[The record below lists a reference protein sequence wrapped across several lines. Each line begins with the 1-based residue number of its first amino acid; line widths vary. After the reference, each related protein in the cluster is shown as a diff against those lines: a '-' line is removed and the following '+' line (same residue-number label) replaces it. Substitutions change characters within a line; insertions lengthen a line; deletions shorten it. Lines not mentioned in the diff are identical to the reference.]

1 MLSFIDL
8 SVSALERSP
17 SLLPWIQSW
26 CLDSSVAPLAP
37 EDWYVKGHG
46 IVGGERDHHGVWI
59 PSHAPGGQTLL
70 WAPPPAAADAA
81 LEELLKARHKR
92 TDTTHIVVIPRL
104 MSPRWRRLLHKAADC
119 CFTVK
124 PGCSFWP
131 SNMYE
136 PLWVAIVLPFYRYSP
151 WQLGRAPLLVEMGR
165 KLHVLCSER
174 EASAGHLL
182 RKLCKL
188 PRRLATVPPSVARG
202 VLRMPRP
209 VPLPSSSST

>member
-1 MLSFIDL
+1 MTCALYSNSQPPPFSRGVLLEGVMVGEDMLSFIDL

-81 LEELLKARHKR
+81 LEKLITNVR
-92 TDTTHIVVIPRL
+92 TPLIL
-104 MSPRWRRLLHKAADC
+104 W
-119 CFTVK
+119 
-124 PGCSFWP
+124 SF
-131 SNMYE
+131 
-136 PLWVAIVLPFYRYSP
+136 LD
-151 WQLGRAPLLVEMGR
+151 
-165 KLHVLCSER
+165 
-174 EASAGHLL
+174 
-182 RKLCKL
+182 
-188 PRRLATVPPSVARG
+188 
-202 VLRMPRP
+202 
-209 VPLPSSSST
+209 